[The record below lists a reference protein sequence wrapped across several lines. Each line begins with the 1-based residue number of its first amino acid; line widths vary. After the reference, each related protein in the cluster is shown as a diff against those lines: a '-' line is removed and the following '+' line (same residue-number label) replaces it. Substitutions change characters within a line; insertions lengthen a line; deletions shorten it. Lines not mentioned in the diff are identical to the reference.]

1 MHVFVLQRLLL
12 APLEGLGACGMIAYM
27 LLECSLLSRGCQCVV
42 ELQCNACMLHG
53 CTLHRTLLWLFMRR
67 IVAFVCRT
75 SHRTLRSV
83 ARESAVSRAAV
94 VAYVVLSAPF
104 LVPSQWG
111 APGCLTWD
119 SFELDG
125 LP

>member
-1 MHVFVLQRLLL
+1 MHVAWVHI
-12 APLEGLGACGMIAYM
+12 APD
-27 LLECSLLSRGCQCVV
+27 
-42 ELQCNACMLHG
+42 
-53 CTLHRTLLWLFMRR
+53 TWLCMRR
-67 IVAFVCRT
+67 IVVFVCRT
-75 SHRTLRSV
+75 SQRTLCSFACRV
-83 ARESAVSRAAV
+83 VLRAAV
-94 VAYVVLSAPF
+94 AAYVVLSAPF